1 MQGPR
6 STPVNDEQALRRQLV
21 ERVRSRRVDI
31 DGFLDRARPR
41 NSRLATISVVSS
53 ALAAVCT
60 GGPAIGGETFA
71 KTAQGFVGTASD
83 APIWRSLCA
92 VALLVSVV
100 AAICTNLMRSQ
111 NAVARI
117 SAAETANAE
126 LDSLQ
131 TMLEFGQVRLD
142 IGLKLYQQSIAKVS
156 FVDERLSGRPATG

>member
-1 MQGPR
+1 M
-6 STPVNDEQALRRQLV
+6 TVDDERVLRRQLV
-21 ERVRSRRVDI
+21 ERVRARRIDI

-41 NSRLATISVVSS
+41 NSRLATVGIVSS
-53 ALAAVCT
+53 ALAAVFT

-71 KTAQGFVGTASD
+71 KAAQGFVGSTTDS
-83 APIWRSLCA
+83 PVWRSLCA
-92 VALLVSVV
+92 LALVVSVV

-111 NAVARI
+111 NATARI

-142 IGLKLYQQSIAKVS
+142 VGLKLYQQSVAKVS
-156 FVDERLSGRPATG
+156 FVDERLTGPSALR